1 MGYAAI
7 RAVAG
12 YLPPMVEKNDM
23 STRAGRALG
32 IEVRHVAAEDEAA
45 SDLACEAAEELFR
58 QHPEAKEGIDFVL
71 LCTQQPDYPLPTTAC
86 LVADRLGLGK
96 SIGALDYNLGCSGY
110 VYGLALAKGLIEAG
124 MSKRLLLLTSGL
136 FVRQTSPQDSATRP
150 VFSDA
155 ATATLLES
163 VDSSHPLLEAFV
175 FGTDGGL
182 GPKSIVQEVGGSR
195 YPYATTEIR
204 TIEDE
209 HGTHTNANVFM
220 DGQEIMLFTL
230 REVPPMVDEVLEK
243 AGITREELSY
253 AIFHQP
259 NRFMLDY
266 VQRKCKLQKVPFFN
280 DIAQF
285 GNAVSASIPLGIC
298 RVLEE
303 CGPESLSKVLMAGYG
318 VGLSWGGCVAD
329 LSMMWKEAK

>member
-12 YLPPMVEKNDM
+12 YLPPMIEENDM
-23 STRAGRALG
+23 STRAGKALG
-32 IEVRHVAAEDEAA
+32 IAERHVAAADQAA
-45 SDLACEAAEELFR
+45 SDLACLAGEELFR

-86 LVADRLGLGK
+86 LVASRLGLPK
-96 SIGALDYNLGCSGY
+96 SVGALDYNLGCSGY
-110 VYGLALAKGLIEAG
+110 VYGLALAKGLVEAG
-124 MSKRLLLLTSGL
+124 MSKRLLLITSGL
-136 FVRQTSPQDSATRP
+136 FVRQTSPTDSATRP

-155 ATATLLES
+155 ATATLIES
-163 VDSSHPLLEAFV
+163 VESDHPLLDGFV
-175 FGTDGGL
+175 FGTDGAL

-195 YPYATTEIR
+195 YPFATTEIK

-209 HGTHTNANVFM
+209 HGSHTNANVFM

-230 REVPPMVDEVLEK
+230 REVPPMIDEVLAK
-243 AGITREELSY
+243 SGLTREELSY

-280 DIAQF
+280 DIEKF
-285 GNAVSASIPLGIC
+285 GNTVAASIPLGIT

-303 CGPESLSKVLMAGYG
+303 KEPAQLSKVLMAGYG

-329 LSMMWKEAK
+329 LSMMWK